1 MGGDFKKNFEK
12 YQKNNEEVRFL
23 MVGTLEP
30 RKGHLDIINAIY
42 FLNKNHKLDIR
53 LDIIGNLGWHYE
65 NILKKIN
72 YVKKQNCKVFSIQ
85 EFQIKNCLCII
96 QNLQQS
102 LRLPL
107 MKDRTSNYGS
117 IL

>member
-65 NILKKIN
+65 NILKKIK
-72 YVKKQNCKVFSIQ
+72 YVKKQNCKVFFHSGVSDKKLSMYYSKI
-85 EFQIKNCLCII
+85 F
-96 QNLQQS
+96 
-102 LRLPL
+102 
-107 MKDRTSNYGS
+107 SNHCGF
-117 IL
+117 L

>member
-1 MGGDFKKNFEK
+1 
-12 YQKNNEEVRFL
+12 

-65 NILKKIN
+65 NILKKIK
-72 YVKKQNCKVFSIQ
+72 YVKKQNCKVFYHSGVS
-85 EFQIKNCLCII
+85 EKNCLCLFKIF
-96 QNLQQS
+96 
-102 LRLPL
+102 
-107 MKDRTSNYGS
+107 SNHCGF
-117 IL
+117 L